1 MKLES
6 VVPWGRS
13 LAEYRAM
20 FALSEND
27 LQRRILGCG
36 DGPASFNAEANSS
49 ERRAIVSVDPIY
61 GLTATEITLRIAET
75 EGPMMENVRANAAT
89 FRWRW
94 FEKPDALL
102 RARRKAMSIF
112 LEDYEIGKEEKRYV
126 PGALPN
132 LDFPDDSFELCLCSH
147 LLFLYSSQL
156 TTEFHFRSVVELLRL
171 APEVRIFPLRDLDH
185 DLSLHL
191 EPVSVQ
197 LRENGSSVELVLVD
211 YEFIPEGNRMLVV
224 RRGYRNSETEF
235 LKS

>member
-1 MKLES
+1 
-6 VVPWGRS
+6 
-13 LAEYRAM
+13 M

-27 LQRRILGCG
+27 LQKRILGCG
-36 DGPASFNAEANSS
+36 DGPASFNAEINSS
-49 ERRAIVSVDPIY
+49 EKRAVVSVDPIY
-61 GLTATEITLRIAET
+61 CLTATEIALRIAET
-75 EGPMMENVRANAAT
+75 ERPMMENVRANAAT

-94 FEKPDALL
+94 FENPDALL

-112 LEDYEIGKEEKRYV
+112 LEDYETGKKEKRYV

-156 TTEFHFRSVVELLRL
+156 TPEFHFRSVLELLRL

-191 EPVSVQ
+191 EPVSRQ
-197 LRENGSSVELVLVD
+197 LRESGFLTEIVPVE
-211 YEFIPEGNRMLVV
+211 YEFIPEGNRMLRV
-224 RRGYRNSETEF
+224 RR
-235 LKS
+235 